1 MNDMWNENVVSK
13 NHAHESLVQ
22 PSAVRLDDDAL
33 MRRAHTGKDR
43 RVLHNLFRAEH
54 FVSHFACKHC
64 HLR

>member
-13 NHAHESLVQ
+13 THAHESLVQ

-54 FVSHFACKHC
+54 FVS
-64 HLR
+64 L